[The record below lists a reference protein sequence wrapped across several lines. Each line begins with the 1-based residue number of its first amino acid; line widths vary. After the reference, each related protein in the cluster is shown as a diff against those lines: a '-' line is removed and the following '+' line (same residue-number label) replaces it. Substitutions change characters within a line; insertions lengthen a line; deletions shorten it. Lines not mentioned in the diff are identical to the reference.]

1 MDYTS
6 EQYQKYLSGDNN
18 ALTEIVRKYRNGLIL
33 YINSYIKNID
43 ISEDL
48 AEEVFLK
55 LIIKKPKF
63 TPTKPFKTYLYKIAQ
78 NISID
83 YIRKNKR
90 TLTIDFESD
99 IYLCTDSAEQ
109 LTVKNEQKEILH
121 KAMCELPDNYHR
133 VLYLV
138 YFEGFDNKSTA
149 KIMKMSTRQ
158 IENILYRA
166 KKALK
171 EKLEKEK
178 FTFENLWRNDTKHIR
193 KEACLW

>member
-18 ALTEIVRKYRNGLIL
+18 ALTEIVREYRNGLIL